1 MSVPVADTAPPSSP
15 DVSEMNGAG
24 MARMHELMMDEN
36 PGMAR
41 MHEQMMDENPG
52 MARMH
57 EQMMDETGP
66 AGPPAGRTEGK

>member
-1 MSVPVADTAPPSSP
+1 
-15 DVSEMNGAG
+15 
-24 MARMHELMMDEN
+24 MARMHELMMGEN

-41 MHEQMMDENPG
+41 MHELMMDENPG